1 MRNHFQYLNDF
12 YDKIY
17 VLSLPRL
24 QERTRHIIEVLNGL
38 KFEFFWGIDKQKI
51 LLESIKQEG
60 LYSTEKYR
68 EFYKKPDEMSLGML
82 CCSMGHVNIYET
94 IILNGYKKT
103 LILEDDVVPVEAN
116 IKFFPQ
122 IVSELPSDWELLY
135 LGYEKNEISGWKQ
148 KIKQNLYKIFPS
160 HAQLKMNRKIYSS
173 YYPKNISAHIARAGF
188 HDCTHAY
195 SVTLDGAKKLL
206 QKQQPVAFN
215 ADNLLAY
222 MNCTNQLKGYIC
234 RPKLFNQ
241 LSAFNNG
248 IESMTGR

>member
-1 MRNHFQYLNDF
+1 MRNSFQYLNDF

-24 QERTRHIIEVLNGL
+24 EERTRHIIDVLNGL
-38 KFEFFWGIDKQKI
+38 KFEFFWGIDKQKV
-51 LLESIKQEG
+51 LLEKMKEEG
-60 LYSTEKYR
+60 LYSTERYR
-68 EFYKKPDEMSLGML
+68 EFYKKPEEMSLGML
-82 CCSMGHVNIYET
+82 CCSLGHVKIYES
-94 IILNGYKKT
+94 IILNGYQKT

-116 IKFFPQ
+116 LKSFPQ

-135 LGYEKNEISGWKQ
+135 LGFEKNEISGWKQ

-173 YYPKNISAHIARAGF
+173 YYPQTISEHIARAGF

-206 QKQQPVAFN
+206 NKQQPVAFN

-222 MNCTNQLKGYIC
+222 MNCTNELKAYIS

>member
-1 MRNHFQYLNDF
+1 MPQYFEYLNDF

-24 QERTRHIIEVLNGL
+24 EERTRHINDALKGL
-38 KFEFFWGIDKQKI
+38 QFEFFWGIDKQKV
-51 LLESIKQEG
+51 LMEEMKEHG
-60 LYSTEKYR
+60 LYSTERYR
-68 EFYKKPDEMSLGML
+68 EFYKRPDEMSLGML
-82 CCSMGHVNIYET
+82 CCSLGHVKMYES
-94 IILNGYKKT
+94 IILYGYQKT
-103 LILEDDVVPVEAN
+103 LILEDDVVPIETN
-116 IKFFPQ
+116 LKFFPE
-122 IVSELPSDWELLY
+122 IVSELPTDWELLY
-135 LGYEKNEISGWKQ
+135 LGYEKNEYSGWKQ
-148 KIKQNLYKIFPS
+148 KIKQNLYKLFPS

-173 YYPKNISAHIARAGF
+173 YYPKTISAHIARAGF

-206 QKQQPVAFN
+206 NKQQPVAFN

-222 MNCTNQLKGYIC
+222 MNCTNELKGYIS